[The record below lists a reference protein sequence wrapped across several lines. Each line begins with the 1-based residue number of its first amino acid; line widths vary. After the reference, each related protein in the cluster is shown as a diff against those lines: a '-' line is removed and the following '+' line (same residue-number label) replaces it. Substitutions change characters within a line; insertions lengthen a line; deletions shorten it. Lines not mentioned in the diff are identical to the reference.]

1 MVRKIGIWNKIR
13 GWFKTPFRTV
23 INRNI
28 KRFSFYNKDI
38 ATNETIYSAISM
50 LSGAIASAPIS
61 LNKEYQKVRPIEHNL
76 AELFEFGP
84 NGYQSMF
91 EFVRLMET
99 LRNIKGAAYAIKEYG
114 YAGQVERLWVLDNTY
129 VEPVLERYSRELYY
143 RIRYEGEENYVHSSH
158 MIDVHGIT
166 TDGYTPI
173 SPLDVLRN
181 TIDYDTEVKEFSI
194 DQMQN
199 GLKAN
204 LVIKVQSSLNEDALN
219 SFNEMVKKFKEKGI
233 LYLDNGKELQE
244 LKDSSF
250 IDPNIAAVEK
260 ITIERVERVYGLIGK
275 LTTTDKEKDGED
287 LLYLKDTILPLARMY
302 EQELSKKLLTYQ
314 ERVMGYK
321 IKLNLNGFMRANAKD
336 RGDFY
341 SIMIRNG
348 VFSPNDVLE
357 LEDKKPYEGG
367 DVHYVSRDLCPT
379 DQIRDLISSGSNTDT
394 TKTVDFNKKP

>member
-1 MVRKIGIWNKIR
+1 MRAIQIFNKIKR
-13 GWFKTPFRTV
+13 WFSTPFKVMVERDT
-23 INRNI
+23 R
-28 KRFSFYNKDI
+28 RFSFYNKDI

-61 LNKEYQKVRPIEHNL
+61 LNKDYEKVNPIDHTL

-91 EFVRLMET
+91 EFIRLMET

-114 YAGQVERLWVLDNTY
+114 YAGQIERLWVLDNDF
-129 VEPVLERYSRELYY
+129 VEPILERYSRELYY

-158 MIDVHGIT
+158 IIDVHGMT

-173 SPLDVLRN
+173 SPLNVLRN
-181 TIDYDTEVKEFSI
+181 TIDYDTEVKEFSV
-194 DQMQN
+194 DQMKN

-204 LVIKVQSSLNEDALN
+204 IVIKLSSSLNDKALETY
-219 SFNEMVKKFKEKGI
+219 NEMINRFKQNGI
-233 LYLDNGKELQE
+233 LYVDNGKEFQE
-244 LKDSSF
+244 LKNSSF

-275 LTTTDKEKDGED
+275 LTTTSQEKDGED
-287 LLYLKDTILPLARMY
+287 LLYLKDTILPIARMY
-302 EQELSKKLLTYQ
+302 EQELSKKLLTYP
-314 ERVMGYK
+314 ERIKGYK

-348 VFSPNDVLE
+348 IFSPNDVLE

-379 DQIRDLISSGSNTDT
+379 DQIRDLISSGSNTNT
-394 TKTVDFNKKP
+394 TNLDKKT